1 MKKVISMFLSMVLMV
16 TSLNTYC
23 AAYEPDSSE
32 LDVNSIVNADIIKKY
47 GGYVDDNDKFN
58 NFITIVAEKN
68 KKLFNKTAEEI
79 ARGNIK
85 LDENMSS
92 TAKLTEA
99 FLKKIYDKNNIDSFK
114 EMLEKDLLES
124 EKFDIN
130 CLKNDKNE
138 ELEIAKSK
146 IKKYY
151 EDFLENKDDYLGW
164 WWIKSP
170 LLIGMVDTDIM
181 TYLIHTNPESKEIVE
196 KIDEVETKVRTGIEL
211 YIDSMDLTEAT
222 KQSMKKTLKEI
233 PVYYYGIKENF
244 DFCFKHINREKLM
257 EDINSDN
264 EMFVKSLYHY
274 CPQYKENEAR
284 DYSAALKIFMNKH
297 DIYEPDAYAECDKNY
312 IVFYPAMFLCK
323 DINDSNSDF
332 SLEFLLR
339 VVLSHEFGH
348 VWNAKY
354 IKKHH
359 ESEGVVYPRDNK
371 QEFEK
376 YLKEWHPAEEVCS
389 EDIQKLETYAQSI
402 VDEFSNVE
410 TGLSYDNGEK
420 VKIDGL
426 RVYREAAADNFA
438 LNSVTTFAK
447 EKGEDLSKIFF
458 TFIRAHWGTYSI
470 QNFRFDTYPPAPY
483 RVNIGLK
490 LCKQNMATNKIALDS
505 TPVVTLPAKLE
516 NGENEFLNTEGMGVM
531 AKNSNAFEKQ
541 AENSNDEN
549 SSSLEESKSD
559 TSADNGVLTP
569 KNSVR
574 DSSIF
579 DTGDNSLSFVLGLIV
594 TLSMCV
600 MIILG
605 LRKRNK

>member
-376 YLKEWHPAEEVCS
+376 YLKEWHPAEEVCP

-402 VDEFSNVE
+402 VDEFNSVKTNLKDDE
-410 TGLSYDNGEK
+410 GKEI
-420 VKIDGL
+420 KIDGL
-426 RVYREAAADNFA
+426 RVYAEAAADNFA
-438 LNSVTTFAK
+438 LNSVTALA
-447 EKGEDLSKIFF
+447 EKDEDLSKIFF
-458 TFIRAHWGTYSI
+458 AFAKFVGGTYNI
-470 QNFRFDTYPPAPY
+470 QYFKFDTYPPAPC
-483 RVNIGLK
+483 RVNVGLK
-490 LCKQNMATNKIALDS
+490 LCKNFDARIMK
-505 TPVVTLPAKLE
+505 
-516 NGENEFLNTEGMGVM
+516 
-531 AKNSNAFEKQ
+531 
-541 AENSNDEN
+541 
-549 SSSLEESKSD
+549 
-559 TSADNGVLTP
+559 DN
-569 KNSVR
+569 
-574 DSSIF
+574 
-579 DTGDNSLSFVLGLIV
+579 
-594 TLSMCV
+594 
-600 MIILG
+600 IL
-605 LRKRNK
+605 K